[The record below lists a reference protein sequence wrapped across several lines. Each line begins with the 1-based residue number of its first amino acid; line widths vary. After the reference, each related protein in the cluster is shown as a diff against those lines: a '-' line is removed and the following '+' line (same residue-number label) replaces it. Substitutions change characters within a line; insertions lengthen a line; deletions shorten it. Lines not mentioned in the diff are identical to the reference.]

1 MFSFDLKL
9 KGSNLP
15 DKLEEFIYL
24 YICISQP
31 QHLWI
36 FQVLPTHTLKIACG
50 RWKEGTVQEIRGPT
64 GGGGGREHKKVE
76 TQ

>member
-1 MFSFDLKL
+1 MFSFDL

-15 DKLEEFIYL
+15 DKLKEFISASAFLNHSTYE
-24 YICISQP
+24 YSKSSFP
-31 QHLWI
+31 
-36 FQVLPTHTLKIACG
+36 TLKIACS

-64 GGGGGREHKKVE
+64 GGGDGGGREHKKVE